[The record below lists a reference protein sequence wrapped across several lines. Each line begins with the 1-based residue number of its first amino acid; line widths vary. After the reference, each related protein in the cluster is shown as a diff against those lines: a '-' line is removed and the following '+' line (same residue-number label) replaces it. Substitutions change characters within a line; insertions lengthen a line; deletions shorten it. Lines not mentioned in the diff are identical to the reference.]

1 MNGPS
6 VPPVATARASST
18 MVAGP
23 SWPVILHHDG
33 LVLRPLRARDAGRWA
48 ELRTANR
55 DWTGPWDS
63 TLPPG
68 SGEEPL
74 DFPRLVRRYRRL
86 GREGSALG
94 WALALSEDGRTGG
107 RALGRAPMIGQVT
120 VAGITR
126 GAAQLASIGYWVDE
140 RHAGRGHTP
149 RAVAMAADFC
159 FDIVGLHRLEIC
171 ICPENGPSHRVVAKL
186 GWRYEGLR
194 PRYLHIAGH
203 WCDHDVYVRT
213 AEERPLH
220 GELARLLSRAGRP
233 SDKP

>member
-6 VPPVATARASST
+6 VPPVATARVSST

-86 GREGSALG
+86 GVRDRPSA
-94 WALALSEDGRTGG
+94 
-107 RALGRAPMIGQVT
+107 
-120 VAGITR
+120 
-126 GAAQLASIGYWVDE
+126 
-140 RHAGRGHTP
+140 
-149 RAVAMAADFC
+149 
-159 FDIVGLHRLEIC
+159 
-171 ICPENGPSHRVVAKL
+171 GPSR
-186 GWRYEGLR
+186 
-194 PRYLHIAGH
+194 
-203 WCDHDVYVRT
+203 
-213 AEERPLH
+213 
-220 GELARLLSRAGRP
+220 
-233 SDKP
+233 